1 MVDIAIVLS
10 VSLATIAATA
20 TFIESGGPFGVMEW
34 LRNKTERF
42 GLLQCELCTS
52 FWVAGG
58 LVWAFTPQ
66 YGVLGW
72 LGIWGAS
79 YVVIHLMNIW
89 EVK

>member
-1 MVDIAIVLS
+1 MELLALT
-10 VSLATIAATA
+10 LATTA
-20 TFIESGGPFGVMEW
+20 LTTSLTQSKGAFNSLEW

-52 FWVAGG
+52 FYVAGG

-79 YVVIHLMNIW
+79 YVVMHLINIW

>member
-1 MVDIAIVLS
+1 MELLALT
-10 VSLATIAATA
+10 LATTA
-20 TFIESGGPFGVMEW
+20 LTTALTESNGPFNSLEW

-52 FWVAGG
+52 FYLSGA

-79 YVVIHLMNIW
+79 YVVVHLMNIW

>member
-1 MVDIAIVLS
+1 MEILALVAGSITLTTALTS
-10 VSLATIAATA
+10 SKGAFNSL
-20 TFIESGGPFGVMEW
+20 EW

-52 FWVAGG
+52 FYLSGG

-79 YVVIHLMNIW
+79 YVVMHLMNIW